1 MPEPLLIF
9 AILIAVF
16 VGFNIG
22 GSTTA
27 PAFGP
32 AVGAS
37 LVPKVVAGGLM
48 AVFFG
53 LGAATI
59 GRRVVDTLGQQ
70 VLHDSSLFTLESS
83 IVILGLVGLAL
94 FAGNRTG
101 VPASTSMTTVG
112 VIAGLGVASGE
123 LQWATMR
130 EILFWWVVAP
140 IAGFAVSVVVG
151 YVYYQR
157 VADWISSSSADEPL
171 FAIDRSGTIP
181 TVTVTSSQRDELLAG
196 VIVVGVGCLMAFS
209 SGTSNIANVVA
220 PLIGGGVIEM
230 PIGIGLGSAAVAL
243 GALTIARRTLETLG
257 SDIVELPLPAALV
270 ASTVSATI
278 IVVLSLLGIPASFVV
293 VATVSIA
300 GLGWSRTLRGDGD
313 SENRLSTPVG
323 DGGVEPAE
331 KHGALTPTGDGEPER
346 ELDFDP
352 LESARVVTL
361 QHVLPGVAT
370 ASAYVVFSVAPVY

>member
-1 MPEPLLIF
+1 MPELLLIF
-9 AILIAVF
+9 TILIAVF

-70 VLHDSSLFTLESS
+70 LLNDSSLFTLESS
-83 IVILGLVGLAL
+83 IVILGLIGIVL

-112 VIAGLGVASGE
+112 AIAGLGMASGE

-130 EILFWWVVAP
+130 EIVFWWTIAP
-140 IAGFAVSVVVG
+140 IAGFAVSVAIG
-151 YVYYQR
+151 YFYYQR
-157 VADWISSSSADEPL
+157 FDDWISESSSNEPL
-171 FAIDRSGTIP
+171 FAVDRSGTIP
-181 TVTVTSSQRDELLAG
+181 SMTVTSSQRDELLAG
-196 VIVVGVGCLMAFS
+196 GVVVVVGCLMAFS
-209 SGTSNIANVVA
+209 SGTSNIANIVA
-220 PLIGGGVIEM
+220 PLIGGDVLDM
-230 PIGIGLGSAAVAL
+230 PVGIVLGSIAVAL

-257 SDIVELPLPAALV
+257 NDIVKLPLPAALV
-270 ASTVSATI
+270 ASTVSAAI
-278 IVVLSLLGIPASFVV
+278 IITLSLLGIPASFVI

-300 GLGWSRTLRGDGD
+300 GLGWSRTLRVDDD
-313 SENRLSTPVG
+313 SGGRKRGPVG
-323 DGGVEPAE
+323 DGGLDPAE
-331 KHGALTPTGDGEPER
+331 VRGTIASKDDSSES
-346 ELDFDP
+346 ELEFDP
-352 LESARVVTL
+352 FESARVLTL
-361 QHVLPGVAT
+361 QHVIPVVAT
-370 ASAYVVFSVAPVY
+370 VGAYAVFSVAPVY

>member
-9 AILIAVF
+9 ALLIAVF

-83 IVILGLVGLAL
+83 IVILGLIGLAL

-112 VIAGLGVASGE
+112 AIAGLGVASGE

-130 EILFWWVVAP
+130 EIVFWWVVAP
-140 IAGFAVSVVVG
+140 IAGFAVSVAIG
-151 YVYYQR
+151 YFSYQR
-157 VADWISSSSADEPL
+157 IADWISESSSNEPL
-171 FAIDRSGTIP
+171 FALDQSGTIP
-181 TVTVTSSQRDELLAG
+181 SITVTSSQRDELLAG
-196 VIVVGVGCLMAFS
+196 GVVVAVGCLMAFS
-209 SGTSNIANVVA
+209 SGTSNIANIVA
-220 PLIGGGVIEM
+220 PLIGGGVLDM
-230 PIGIGLGSAAVAL
+230 SAGIVLGSAAVAL
-243 GALTIARRTLETLG
+243 GALTIARRTIETLG
-257 SDIVELPLPAALV
+257 NEIVELPLPAALV
-270 ASTVSATI
+270 ASTVSGVI
-278 IVVLSLLGIPASFVV
+278 ITTLSLLGIPASFVI

-300 GLGWSRTLRGDGD
+300 GLGWSRTLRSDDG
-313 SENRLSTPVG
+313 SNGRIRAPIG
-323 DGGVEPAE
+323 DGGLDPAE
-331 KHGALTPTGDGEPER
+331 ARGAIASKNDSSEPEL
-346 ELDFDP
+346 EFDP
-352 LESARVVTL
+352 FESARVLTL
-361 QHVLPGVAT
+361 QHVIPIVSTVG
-370 ASAYVVFSVAPVY
+370 AYAVFSVAPVY